1 MSNNYLNEKKALLRL
16 YDRISR
22 PARVIFILE
31 FGETLT
37 DRLIL
42 DIKSR
47 FEAMIPELPAT
58 RFKKPLG
65 TFIVYTGMYLAMYQ
79 VLKRQGFGV
88 EWVGNA
94 IWDIGVHISRQ
105 APRIVTKAIGRSR
118 FTDAYLAKLKER
130 ASISQLRELPGD
142 YVFRFVEGEGCEF
155 DFGVDYFEC
164 ASLKFLGQQNAR
176 ELAPFLCPMDILYS
190 DMFGWGL
197 KRTKTLAQG
206 DAICDF
212 RFRKGKPTEV
222 AIPSSLERHIQAL
235 KASQP
240 VD

>member
-1 MSNNYLNEKKALLRL
+1 MSNNYVNEKKALLRL

-22 PARVIFILE
+22 PARVIFIPE

-42 DIKSR
+42 DIKNR
-47 FEAMIPELPAT
+47 FEEMIPDLPAT
-58 RFKKPLG
+58 RFKKPLSS
-65 TFIVYTGMYLAMYQ
+65 FIIYTGMYLAMYQ
-79 VLKRQGFGV
+79 VLKRQGYGV

-94 IWDIGVHISRQ
+94 IWDMGVHISHQ
-105 APRIVTKAIGRSR
+105 APRIITKTIGRSR
-118 FTDAYLAKLKER
+118 FTGAYLAKLKER
-130 ASISQLRELPGD
+130 ATTSQLREFPGD
-142 YVFRFVEGEGCEF
+142 YVFRFVEGKGCEF
-155 DFGVDYFEC
+155 DFGVDYLEC
-164 ASLKFLGQQNAR
+164 ASVKFLKQQNAG
-176 ELAPFLCPMDILYS
+176 ELALFLCPMDILYS

-212 RFRKGKPTEV
+212 RFRRGKPTEV
-222 AIPSSLERHIQAL
+222 AIPASLERHIQAL

-240 VD
+240 VG